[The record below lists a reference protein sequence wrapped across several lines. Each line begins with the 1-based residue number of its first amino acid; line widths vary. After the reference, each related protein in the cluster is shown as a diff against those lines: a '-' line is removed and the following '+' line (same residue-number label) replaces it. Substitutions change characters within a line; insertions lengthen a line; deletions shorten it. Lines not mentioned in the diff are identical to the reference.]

1 MINLPASLI
10 EEMIGLADSEGWAFI
25 DKALDERLTNLQR
38 NLIQGKLDHEE
49 YVRVCAAIRE
59 LEYVRGLPR
68 ALLASAHVRTG
79 VASVHS

>member
-1 MINLPASLI
+1 MNLPRHLI
-10 EEMIGLADSEGWAFI
+10 DEMSALSESDGWKHIDAALA
-25 DKALDERLTNLQR
+25 ERLTNLQR
-38 NLIQGKLDHEE
+38 NLITGKLDHEE
-49 YVRVCAAIRE
+49 YVRVCSAIRE